1 MVKQVQADGGVFLRG
16 RLGEG
21 RGDALVPGPQ
31 PEVRQA
37 GSGRVKGTAEVK
49 P

>member
-21 RGDALVPGPQ
+21 RGDSLLLDPNARTAKWL
-31 PEVRQA
+31 
-37 GSGRVKGTAEVK
+37 GRVKASAEVS